1 VTPRTS
7 PFAGPY
13 SDAAELERRPE
24 RHGGVSHLVAVNGT
38 LVAATHPGFLAA
50 AAREIAAALG
60 LRQAS

>member
-13 SDAAELERRPE
+13 SDAAELERRPD
-24 RHGGVSHLVAVNGT
+24 RHGGVSHLTATNGT
-38 LVAATHPGFLAA
+38 LVASTDSRFLAA

-60 LRQAS
+60 LKQAS